1 MPAYK
6 DKERGTW
13 YASFY
18 YTDWRGDRK
27 LKKKRG
33 FPRKKDAEEYEREL
47 LRKEAQSCDMT
58 FGSMTK
64 LYMDDMRPRLRE
76 STMRSKEYLI
86 EGKIL
91 PFFGSLPLNAITPA
105 HVRKWQAEIL
115 KENPAPTYAKSI
127 HNQLSAI
134 FNYAVKYYRFPENP
148 ARVGFSVMFWTGLRI
163 GELLALTPA
172 DIDLDVK
179 TLSVTKTFQPI
190 DGREVVTEPKT
201 PKSRRK
207 IEMPPKLAEMLKGY
221 MAALYNLAPDD
232 RLFPFTKSY
241 FHHQMRKGCEA
252 CGLEKIRLH
261 DIRHSHASLLINLG
275 YPVLVVSERL
285 GHEDVE
291 TTLQTY
297 GHLYKTTT
305 SEAVKKLDD
314 LML

>member
-1 MPAYK
+1 MK
-6 DKERGTW
+6 FWTV
-13 YASFY
+13 
-18 YTDWRGDRK
+18 
-27 LKKKRG
+27 
-33 FPRKKDAEEYEREL
+33 EEFNKFL
-47 LRKEAQSCDMT
+47 PCV
-58 FGSMTK
+58 
-64 LYMDDMRPRLRE
+64 PRL
-76 STMRSKEYLI
+76 
-86 EGKIL
+86 
-91 PFFGSLPLNAITPA
+91 
-105 HVRKWQAEIL
+105 
-115 KENPAPTYAKSI
+115 
-127 HNQLSAI
+127 
-134 FNYAVKYYRFPENP
+134 P

-172 DIDLDVK
+172 DIDLDAK
-179 TLSVTKTFQPI
+179 TLSVTKTFQNI

-201 PKSRRK
+201 PKSRRT
-207 IEMPPKLAEMLKGY
+207 IDMPPKLAEMLKGY

-261 DIRHSHASLLINLG
+261 DLRHSHASLLINLG

>member
-33 FPRKKDAEEYEREL
+33 FPRKKDAEEYEREF

>member
-1 MPAYK
+1 MK
-6 DKERGTW
+6 
-13 YASFY
+13 Y
-18 YTDWRGDRK
+18 Y
-27 LKKKRG
+27 
-33 FPRKKDAEEYEREL
+33 
-47 LRKEAQSCDMT
+47 
-58 FGSMTK
+58 
-64 LYMDDMRPRLRE
+64 RL
-76 STMRSKEYLI
+76 
-86 EGKIL
+86 
-91 PFFGSLPLNAITPA
+91 P
-105 HVRKWQAEIL
+105 
-115 KENPAPTYAKSI
+115 ENPARVAGAVGKKKASEMKFWTVEE
-127 HNQLSAI
+127 
-134 FNYAVKYYRFPENP
+134 FNKFLPCVPRLP

-172 DIDLDVK
+172 DIDLDAK
-179 TLSVTKTFQPI
+179 TLSVTKTFQTI

-201 PKSRRK
+201 PKSRRT
-207 IEMPPKLAEMLKGY
+207 IDMPPKLAEMLKGY

-261 DIRHSHASLLINLG
+261 DLRHSHASLLINLG

>member
-33 FPRKKDAEEYEREL
+33 FPRKKGAEEYEREL

-91 PFFGSLPLNAITPA
+91 PFFGSLPLNTITPA

>member
-18 YTDWRGDRK
+18 YTDWRGDRR

-33 FPRKKDAEEYEREL
+33 FPRKKDAEEYEREF

-134 FNYAVKYYRFPENP
+134 FNYAVKYYRLPENP
-148 ARVGFSVMFWTGLRI
+148 ARVAGAVGKKKASEMKFWTVEEFNKFLPCVPR
-163 GELLALTPA
+163 LPA
-172 DIDLDVK
+172 RVG
-179 TLSVTKTFQPI
+179 F
-190 DGREVVTEPKT
+190 R
-201 PKSRRK
+201 
-207 IEMPPKLAEMLKGY
+207 
-221 MAALYNLAPDD
+221 
-232 RLFPFTKSY
+232 
-241 FHHQMRKGCEA
+241 
-252 CGLEKIRLH
+252 
-261 DIRHSHASLLINLG
+261 
-275 YPVLVVSERL
+275 
-285 GHEDVE
+285 
-291 TTLQTY
+291 
-297 GHLYKTTT
+297 
-305 SEAVKKLDD
+305 
-314 LML
+314 